1 MAATST
7 IHTYLEYKPEGAS
20 STWTILCPIKNYPD
34 LSESPE
40 RIDITTL
47 SDEMRHYVPG
57 VRDLPDYD
65 FLANYEKDK
74 YQAIVA
80 LKDQELDLRIRFGEV
95 SDSDVSI
102 FTFQGKIDAT
112 ITGGEVNAAR
122 EMTVNVYPSTD
133 IELDDD

>member
-20 STWTILCPIKNYPD
+20 SEWTKIADIKSYPD
-34 LSESPE
+34 LTEPPE
-40 RIDITTL
+40 RIDATTL

-65 FLANYEKDK
+65 FTANYDLTQ

-80 LKDQELDLRIRFGEV
+80 LKDQELALRIRFGENGEYGN
-95 SDSDVSI
+95 
-102 FTFQGKIDAT
+102 FTFNGKIDAT
-112 ITGGEVNAAR
+112 ISGGDVNAVR

-133 IELDDD
+133 ITLST

>member
-20 STWTILCPIKNYPD
+20 SEWTKIADIKSYPD
-34 LSESPE
+34 LTEPPE
-40 RIDITTL
+40 RIDATTL

-65 FLANYEKDK
+65 FTANYDLTQ

-80 LKDQELDLRIRFGEV
+80 LKDQELNLRIRFGE
-95 SDSDVSI
+95 DGEYGN

-112 ITGGEVNAAR
+112 ISGGDVNAVR

-133 IELDDD
+133 ITLST

>member
-1 MAATST
+1 MATST
-7 IHTYLEYKPEGAS
+7 IHTYLEYKPAGET

-40 RIDITTL
+40 RIDVTTL

-65 FLANYEKDK
+65 FLANYEKDR

-80 LKDQELDLRIRFGEV
+80 LRNQELDLRVRFGETTDIEV
-95 SDSDVSI
+95 SN
-102 FTFQGKIDAT
+102 FTFRGKIDAT
-112 ITGGEVNAAR
+112 INGGEVNSAR
-122 EMTVNVYPSTD
+122 EMTVNVYPSVD
-133 IELDDD
+133 VELAT